1 MRAAAWKKVPG
12 LNILFSSAGRR
23 VELLHCFRNAAREL
37 DIPLVALG
45 ADLRPSLSAACAA
58 ADRSFAAPRCTAPE
72 FIPEMLRI
80 CSSERVK
87 LLIPTI
93 DTELEVF
100 AAHREQFAAIGTTV
114 SVSSPEVIAICRDKL
129 QTTRFLNGIGVVTP
143 RTSMLREV
151 MDHPGAWKFPLIS
164 KPIGGSSSVGL
175 AVVKSAAELASQP
188 VEGQIVQ
195 ERWGGTEYTVNIFFD
210 REKLISAVPHRRIE
224 VRAGEVSKG
233 RTERVPVLVE
243 YARKLGEAWRG
254 RAFGALCFQAIV
266 NESGAA
272 AVFEINGRFGGG
284 YPLAHQAGASF
295 AKWLL
300 EMVAGRTVSATGDW
314 RENVL
319 MLRYD
324 AAIFRE
330 DSGV

>member
-1 MRAAAWKKVPG
+1 M
-12 LNILFSSAGRR
+12 
-23 VELLHCFRNAAREL
+23 
-37 DIPLVALG
+37 
-45 ADLRPSLSAACAA
+45 
-58 ADRSFAAPRCTAPE
+58 PRCTAPD

-80 CSSERVK
+80 CSSEQVK

-93 DTELEVF
+93 DTELEAL
-100 AAHREQFAAIGTTV
+100 AAHREQFAAIGTSV
-114 SVSSPEVIAICRDKL
+114 SVSTPAVIATCRNKL
-129 QTTRFLNGIGVVTP
+129 ETSRFLSEIGVMTP
-143 RTSMLREV
+143 RTSTVKEV
-151 MDHPGAWKFPLIS
+151 MDDVTSWNFPLIC

-195 ERWGGTEYTVNIFFD
+195 ELWRGTEYTVNIFFD
-210 REKLISAVPHRRIE
+210 REKLVSAVPHRRIE

-233 RTERVPVLVE
+233 RTERVPALIE
-243 YARKLGEAWRG
+243 YAHKLGEAWKG
-254 RAFGALCFQAIV
+254 KAFGALCFQAIL
-266 NESGAA
+266 NEREEA

-284 YPLAHQAGASF
+284 YPLAHQAGATF

-300 EMVAGRTVSATGDW
+300 EIVSGRTASTTSEW

-324 AAIFRE
+324 AALFRE
-330 DSGV
+330 DSSF